1 MRGDWNRSTLALNQ
15 QSTFS
20 ALCLAA
26 NCSRTSITP
35 SHLPKTTSLATQ
47 QQVAALAANL
57 ANTLLEQ
64 IASQQTTN
72 VVLAELIQE
81 GSTNPLSSDTNTQQQ
96 QHLVA
101 SQHPLEA
108 TDKQQRGGEGE
119 SNQQTDIQDH
129 TVVTAAVLAQTLRD
143 MRDQIYCTGSLLAAV
158 QSAKL
163 FGDCK
168 HFVDM
173 PLKTNAENTLTA
185 WNLLLNG
192 VENAQIDLT
201 ALSNFVQDHFEQPGG
216 ELEDHQPSDFNAEE
230 QFSGI
235 VDPNFRS
242 WAQELHRK
250 WPTLCR
256 RVSEKVLSDPNR
268 YSLIALPKPF
278 VVPGGRFREMYY
290 WDSFF
295 TIKGL
300 LASGMFA
307 TVRGMIENMGHLIDQ
322 YGFVPNGNRVYYLNR
337 SQPPLLT
344 WCVHAYYLATQDVEF
359 VRSAM
364 SWLEK
369 EMKFFTTNKKFSRP
383 DWKSYLFRYHV
394 VAQGPRPESYRE
406 DMESAEHIQDL
417 LEKCR
422 LWGDIAAAAESG
434 RDFSARWFENNPE
447 SPMSGKMGSTRTSS
461 ILPVDLNSI
470 ICGNL
475 KIFAEFYAL
484 LGDQDAA
491 KHSMEQFELMRETIH
506 KVFWN
511 EEHGCWFDWDII
523 TQKHIDQYYDTNF
536 FPLFTGCTHEGFD
549 GKSVVNYLAKAGVL
563 AFPGG
568 VPSSLIT
575 SGQQWDFP
583 NAWAPT
589 TWVIIN
595 GLRASGQTELA
606 RTIAEKWIKKNYV
619 MWKNNGGRMYEKY
632 NVASGCYKSAG
643 GGGEYEVQEGFGWT
657 NGVILDLLKTYQ
669 SEMNWKDNVEED
681 STNTSTQCECCRPQ
695 PQTVVVNVDP
705 AVLIAA
711 VEGAAGNVPAAEAIQ
726 EVIQEAIINQLNADA
741 VAAAAME
748 PQTIFIHSVPTK
760 QIEE

>member
-1 MRGDWNRSTLALNQ
+1 MNGDTQLVVPTTPKATNYHQGGGGENPAQN
-15 QSTFS
+15 
-20 ALCLAA
+20 
-26 NCSRTSITP
+26 SI
-35 SHLPKTTSLATQ
+35 HTT
-47 QQVAALAANL
+47 VAA
-57 ANTLLEQ
+57 
-64 IASQQTTN
+64 
-72 VVLAELIQE
+72 VVQAI
-81 GSTNPLSSDTNTQQQ
+81 
-96 QHLVA
+96 
-101 SQHPLEA
+101 
-108 TDKQQRGGEGE
+108 K
-119 SNQQTDIQDH
+119 
-129 TVVTAAVLAQTLRD
+129 D
-143 MRDQIYCTGSLLAAV
+143 MRDQIYCSGSLLAAV
-158 QSAKL
+158 QGSKL

-173 PLKTNAENTLTA
+173 PLKTNAENTLAA
-185 WNLLLNG
+185 WDILLG
-192 VENAQIDLT
+192 SVENAQIDLT
-201 ALSNFVQDHFEQPGG
+201 SLSNFVQEHFEQPGG
-216 ELEDHQPSDFNAEE
+216 ELEDHQPTDFNAEE
-230 QFSGI
+230 QFDNI
-235 VDPNFRS
+235 TDPSFRS

-307 TVRGMIENMGHLIDQ
+307 TVRGMIENMGHLIDM
-322 YGFVPNGNRVYYLNR
+322 YGFIPNGNRIYYLNR

-344 WCVHAYYLATQDVEF
+344 WCVHAYYLATKDVEF
-359 VRSAM
+359 VRTSM
-364 SWLEK
+364 TWLEK

-406 DMESAEHIQDL
+406 DVESAEHIQDL

-447 SPMSGKMGSTRTSS
+447 APMAGKMGSTRTSS

-475 KIFAEFYAL
+475 KIFAEFYSL
-484 LGDQDAA
+484 LGDEQASR
-491 KHSMEQFELMRETIH
+491 HSMEQYELMRDTIH
-506 KVFWN
+506 KIFWN
-511 EEHGCWFDWDII
+511 EELGCWFDWDII
-523 TQKHIDQYYDTNF
+523 TQKHLDIYYDTNF
-536 FPLFTGCTHEGFD
+536 FPLFTACTHDGFEG
-549 GKSVVNYLAKAGVL
+549 KKVVDYLAKAGVL

-568 VPSSLIT
+568 LPSSLIT

-595 GLRASGQTELA
+595 GLRSAGQTDLA

-632 NVASGCYKSAG
+632 NVASGCFRNAG
-643 GGGEYEVQEGFGWT
+643 GVGGEYEVQEGFGWT
-657 NGVILDLLKTYQ
+657 NGVILDLLKTYH
-669 SEMNWKDNVEED
+669 SEMNWNITDGVENN
-681 STNTSTQCECCRPQ
+681 STNASEQCECCRAAPK
-695 PQTVVVNVDP
+695 VVVVDP
-705 AVLIAA
+705 LVLLAA
-711 VEGAAGNVPAAEAIQ
+711 VETVIQSQETGIPNAEAIQ
-726 EVIQEAIINQLNADA
+726 EVIQEAIINCVLPST
-741 VAAAAME
+741 E
-748 PQTIFIHSVPTK
+748 PQAIFIHSVVPN
-760 QIEE
+760 QHIEE